1 MKERWMMKKN
11 PVLIGLI
18 VIGVIMVVFIGAI
31 LLLTLMFRRE
41 SPSFAMGN
49 KVGVV
54 EITGVISDSREIIRG
69 IRSFVDD
76 GGVKAIVLR
85 VDSPGGGV
93 GASQE
98 IYQEVIKAKKVKRVV
113 ASFGG
118 VAASGGYYV
127 ACGADKIVANPGT
140 ITGSIGVVM
149 QFANLE
155 ELLKKI
161 GYKGYVIKSGAHKDI
176 GSPFREM
183 SPEEKELLQ
192 GVIDT
197 VHQQFIKAVADGRKL
212 SIEKVSAI
220 ADGRIFA
227 GEQAQTLGL
236 VDELGNLEDTIQ
248 IAAAMAGIKG
258 RPSVVYSRKRKAS
271 FFDSLTESIA
281 QRLKEE
287 AKQEAPPD
295 LQYMWYQ

>member
-1 MKERWMMKKN
+1 MMKKN
-11 PVLIGLI
+11 PIIIGLI

-41 SPSFAMGN
+41 SPSFAMGD

-54 EITGVISDSREIIRG
+54 EISGVISDSREVIRG
-69 IRSFVDD
+69 IRYFVDD

-98 IYQEVIKAKKVKRVV
+98 IYQEVVKARKVKKVV

-149 QFANLE
+149 QFANFE

-161 GYKGYVIKSGAHKDI
+161 GYKGYVIKSGTHKDI

-183 SPEEKELLQ
+183 SLEEKELLQ
-192 GVIDT
+192 EVIDT

-212 SIEKVSAI
+212 SIEKVAAI

-227 GEQAQTLGL
+227 GEQALNLGL
-236 VDELGNLEDTIQ
+236 VDQLGNLEDTIEL
-248 IAAAMAGIKG
+248 AAKMAGIKG
-258 RPSVVYSRKRKAS
+258 RPAVVYTRKRKAS
-271 FFDSLTESIA
+271 IFDSLTESIA

-287 AKQEAPPD
+287 VKQEAPPD
-295 LQYMWYQ
+295 LQYLWYQ

>member
-1 MKERWMMKKN
+1 MMKKN
-11 PVLIGLI
+11 PVLIGII
-18 VIGVIMVVFIGAI
+18 VIAVIMVFFIGSI
-31 LLLTLMFRRE
+31 MLLTFMFRRE
-41 SPSFAMGN
+41 TPSFALGD

-54 EITGVISDSREIIRG
+54 EVTGVISNSREVIRG
-69 IRSFVDD
+69 IKHFVED

-98 IYQEVIKAKKVKRVV
+98 IYREVVKARDVKTVV

-155 ELLKKI
+155 ELFKKI
-161 GYKGYVIKSGAHKDI
+161 GYKGYVIKSGPHKDV

-183 SPEEKELLQ
+183 KPEEKALLQ
-192 GVIDT
+192 EVIDT
-197 VHQQFIKAVADGRKL
+197 VHRQFVTAVAEGRKL
-212 SIEKVSAI
+212 PVEKVTAI
-220 ADGRIFA
+220 ADGRIFS
-227 GEQAQTLGL
+227 GEQARALGL
-236 VDELGNLEDTIQ
+236 VDELGNLEDTID
-248 IAAAMAGIKG
+248 IAAQMAGIKG
-258 RPSVVYSRKRKAS
+258 KPVVIYPRKRKPS
-271 FFDSLTESIA
+271 LFDYLTQGIA

-287 AKQEAPPD
+287 VHETARPGLDYIWHQ
-295 LQYMWYQ
+295 

>member
-1 MKERWMMKKN
+1 MKKS
-11 PVLIGLI
+11 PVLIGVI
-18 VIGVIMVVFIGAI
+18 VIGVILVVFIGAI
-31 LLLTLMFRRE
+31 VLLTLMFRRE
-41 SPSFAMGN
+41 TPSFTTGA

-54 EITGVISDSREIIRG
+54 EITGVISASKDIIREINY
-69 IRSFVDD
+69 FVED

-98 IYQEVIKAKKVKRVV
+98 IYREVVKARAVKPVV

-161 GYKGYVIKSGAHKDI
+161 GYKGYVIKSGEHKDV

-183 SPEEKELLQ
+183 TSEEKELLQ
-192 GVIDT
+192 EVIDN
-197 VHQQFIKAVADGRKL
+197 VHQQFIKAVAEGRKL
-212 SIEKVSAI
+212 PIEKVAAI

-227 GEQAQTLGL
+227 GEQAMAAGL
-236 VDELGNLEDTIQ
+236 VDEMGNLEDTIQ
-248 IAAAMAGIKG
+248 IAARLGGIKG
-258 RPSVVYSRKRKAS
+258 KPAVIYTRKKKS
-271 FFDSLTESIA
+271 SLLDFFTESIA

-287 AKQEAPPD
+287 VRDTTQPGLD
-295 LQYMWYQ
+295 YIWHQ

>member
-1 MKERWMMKKN
+1 MKKS
-11 PVLIGLI
+11 PVLIGVV
-18 VIGVIMVVFIGAI
+18 VIGAIMVVFIGAV

-41 SPSFAMGN
+41 TPSFALGD

-54 EITGVISDSREIIRG
+54 EITGVITDSKEVIREIKY
-69 IRSFVDD
+69 FVED

-98 IYQEVIKAKKVKRVV
+98 IHQEVVKARGVKPVV

-118 VAASGGYYV
+118 IAASGGYYV

-155 ELLKKI
+155 ELFKKI
-161 GYKGYVIKSGAHKDI
+161 GYKGYVIKSGPNKDI

-183 SPEEKELLQ
+183 TPEERELLQ
-192 GVIDT
+192 EVIDT
-197 VHQQFIKAVADGRKL
+197 VHRQFVRAVAEGRK
-212 SIEKVSAI
+212 IPVEQIMPI
-220 ADGRIFA
+220 ADGRIFT
-227 GEQAQTLGL
+227 GEQAQAMGL
-236 VDELGNLEDTIQ
+236 VDQLGNLEDTIDL
-248 IAAAMAGIKG
+248 AATMAGIKG
-258 RPSVVYSRKRKAS
+258 KPSVIYPRRRKPS
-271 FFDSLTESIA
+271 LFDYLTESVA

-287 AKQEAPPD
+287 VQETARPGLD
-295 LQYMWYQ
+295 YIWHQ

>member
-1 MKERWMMKKN
+1 MMKKN
-11 PVLIGLI
+11 PIVIGLI
-18 VIGVIMVVFIGAI
+18 VIGVIMVVFISAI

-41 SPSFAMGN
+41 TPSFATGA

-54 EITGVISDSREIIRG
+54 EVTGIISDSREVIRN
-69 IRSFVDD
+69 IRNFVDD

-85 VDSPGGGV
+85 IDSPGGGV

-98 IYQEVIKAKKVKRVV
+98 IYQEVVKARKVKKVV
-113 ASFGG
+113 ASLGG

-161 GYKGYVIKSGAHKDI
+161 GYKGYVIKSGQHKDI

-183 SPEEKELLQ
+183 TPEEKELLQ

-197 VHQQFIKAVADGRKL
+197 VHKQFIKAVAEGRNL
-212 SIEKVSAI
+212 PIDKVTAI

-227 GEQAQTLGL
+227 GEQAQALGL
-236 VDELGNLEDTIQ
+236 VDELGNLEDSIA
-248 IAAAMAGIKG
+248 IAARMAGIKG
-258 RPSVVYSRKRKAS
+258 RPFVVYGRKKKSS
-271 FFDSLTESIA
+271 FFDLFTESVI
-281 QRLKEE
+281 QRFKEE
-287 AKQEAPPD
+287 VQQQQAPPD

>member
-1 MKERWMMKKN
+1 MMKKN
-11 PVLIGLI
+11 PILIGLI

-41 SPSFAMGN
+41 TPSFATGA

-54 EITGVISDSREIIRG
+54 EITGIISDSREAIRG
-69 IRSFVDD
+69 IDSFVDD

-85 VDSPGGGV
+85 IDSPGGGV

-98 IYQEVIKAKKVKRVV
+98 IYQEVVKARKVKKVV
-113 ASFGG
+113 ASLGG

-127 ACGADKIVANPGT
+127 ACGADRIVANPGT

-161 GYKGYVIKSGAHKDI
+161 GYKGYVIKSGQHKDI

-183 SPEEKELLQ
+183 TPEEKELLQ

-197 VHQQFIKAVADGRKL
+197 VHQQFIKAVAEGRNL
-212 SIEKVSAI
+212 SIDKVTAI

-227 GEQAQTLGL
+227 GEQAQALGL
-236 VDELGNLEDTIQ
+236 VDELGNLEDTIRL
-248 IAAAMAGIKG
+248 AADMAGIKG
-258 RPSVVYSRKRKAS
+258 RPYVVYSRKKKSS
-271 FFDSLTESIA
+271 FLDLFTESIA
-281 QRLKEE
+281 QRLK
-287 AKQEAPPD
+287 QEVQQQQAPPD
-295 LQYMWYQ
+295 LQYLWYQ

>member
-1 MKERWMMKKN
+1 MKKN

-18 VIGVIMVVFIGAI
+18 AIGVGMVLFVGAI
-31 LLLTLMFRRE
+31 IALTLMFRRE
-41 SPSFAMGN
+41 TPSFALGD

-54 EITGVISDSREIIRG
+54 EINGVIADSKEVIREIT
-69 IRSFVDD
+69 SFVEDS
-76 GGVKAIVLR
+76 GVKAIVLR

-98 IYQEVIKAKKVKRVV
+98 IYQEVVKAKGVKPVV

-161 GYKGYVIKSGAHKDI
+161 GYKGYVIKSGQHKDI

-183 SPEEKELLQ
+183 TPEERELLQ

-197 VHQQFIKAVADGRKL
+197 VHQQFIKAVAEGRKIP
-212 SIEKVSAI
+212 IEKVTAI

-227 GEQAQTLGL
+227 GEQARDLGL

-248 IAAAMAGIKG
+248 IAATMAGIKG
-258 RPSVVYSRKRKAS
+258 KPSVIYPRRRKPS
-271 FFDSLTESIA
+271 LFDYLTEGIA
-281 QRLKEE
+281 QRLREE
-287 AKQEAPPD
+287 VHETARPGLDYIWQ
-295 LQYMWYQ
+295 Q

>member
-1 MKERWMMKKN
+1 MMKKN

-18 VIGVIMVVFIGAI
+18 VIGVIMVVFVGSIV
-31 LLLTLMFRRE
+31 LLTFMFRRE
-41 SPSFAMGN
+41 TPSFALGD

-54 EITGVISDSREIIRG
+54 EIDSVISNSREVIRG
-69 IRSFVDD
+69 IRSFVEDA
-76 GGVKAIVLR
+76 GVKAIVLR

-98 IYQEVIKAKKVKRVV
+98 IYREVVKAREVKTVV

-161 GYKGYVIKSGAHKDI
+161 GYKGYVIKSGAHKDV

-183 SPEEKELLQ
+183 TPEEKELLQ
-192 GVIDT
+192 EVIDT
-197 VHQQFIKAVADGRKL
+197 VHQQFIRAVAEGRKL
-212 SIEKVSAI
+212 PMEKVAAI
-220 ADGRIFA
+220 ADGRIFS
-227 GEQAQTLGL
+227 GEQARALGL
-236 VDELGNLEDTIQ
+236 VDELGNLEDTIDM
-248 IAAAMAGIKG
+248 AAQMAGIKG
-258 RPSVVYSRKRKAS
+258 KPVVVYPRRRKPSVLDY
-271 FFDSLTESIA
+271 LTESIA

-287 AKQEAPPD
+287 VHETAHPGLDYIWHQ
-295 LQYMWYQ
+295 

>member
-1 MKERWMMKKN
+1 MKKN

-18 VIGVIMVVFIGAI
+18 AIGIIMVVFVGFIV
-31 LLLTLMFRRE
+31 LLTFMFRRE
-41 SPSFAMGN
+41 APSFALGD

-54 EITGVISDSREIIRG
+54 EITGVISDSREAIRG
-69 IRSFVDD
+69 IKAFVAD

-98 IYQEVIKAKKVKRVV
+98 IYREVVKARDAKTVV

-127 ACGADKIVANPGT
+127 ACGAEKIVANPGT

-155 ELLKKI
+155 ELFKKI
-161 GYKGYVIKSGAHKDI
+161 GYKGYVIKSGTHKDV

-183 SPEEKELLQ
+183 TPEEKELLQ
-192 GVIDT
+192 EVIDT
-197 VHQQFIKAVADGRKL
+197 VYQQFVKAVADGRKL
-212 SIEKVSAI
+212 PIAEVTAI
-220 ADGRIFA
+220 ADGRILS
-227 GEQAQTLGL
+227 GEQARALGL
-236 VDELGNLEDTIQ
+236 VDALGNLEDTIDM
-248 IAAAMAGIKG
+248 AAQMAGIKG
-258 RPSVVYSRKRKAS
+258 KPVVVYPRKRRPSL
-271 FFDSLTESIA
+271 FDYLTEGIA

-287 AKQEAPPD
+287 VHETARPGLDYIWHQ
-295 LQYMWYQ
+295 

>member
-1 MKERWMMKKN
+1 MKKS
-11 PVLIGLI
+11 PVLIGVV
-18 VIGVIMVVFIGAI
+18 VIGVIMVVFIGAVF
-31 LLLTLMFRRE
+31 LLTLMFRRE
-41 SPSFAMGN
+41 APSFALGD

-54 EITGVISDSREIIRG
+54 EITGVIADSKEVIREIKY
-69 IRSFVDD
+69 FVED

-98 IYQEVIKAKKVKRVV
+98 IHQEVVKARGVKPVV

-155 ELLKKI
+155 ELFKKI
-161 GYKGYVIKSGAHKDI
+161 GYKGYVIKSGPNKDI

-183 SPEEKELLQ
+183 TPEERELLQ
-192 GVIDT
+192 EVIDT
-197 VHQQFIKAVADGRKL
+197 VHRQFVRAVAEGRK
-212 SIEKVSAI
+212 IPVEQIMPI
-220 ADGRIFA
+220 ADGRIFT
-227 GEQAQTLGL
+227 GEQAQAMGL

-248 IAAAMAGIKG
+248 IAATMAGIKG
-258 RPSVVYSRKRKAS
+258 KPSVIYPRRRKPS
-271 FFDSLTESIA
+271 LFDYLTESVA

-287 AKQEAPPD
+287 VQETARPGLD
-295 LQYMWYQ
+295 YIWHQ

>member
-1 MKERWMMKKN
+1 MKKN

-41 SPSFAMGN
+41 SPSFAIGD

-54 EITGVISDSREIIRG
+54 EITGVISDSREVIRG
-69 IRSFVDD
+69 IRYFVED

-98 IYQEVIKAKKVKRVV
+98 IYQEVVKARKVKRVV

-161 GYKGYVIKSGAHKDI
+161 GYKGYVIKSGTHKDI

-183 SPEEKELLQ
+183 SLEEKELLQ
-192 GVIDT
+192 AVIDT

-212 SIEKVSAI
+212 SIEKVAAI

-227 GEQAQTLGL
+227 GEQARDLGL
-236 VDELGNLEDTIQ
+236 VDQLGNLEDTIEL
-248 IAAAMAGIKG
+248 AAKMGGIKG
-258 RPSVVYSRKRKAS
+258 RPSVVYTRKRKQS
-271 FFDSLTESIA
+271 FFDSLTEGIA

-287 AKQEAPPD
+287 VQQQAPPD

>member
-1 MKERWMMKKN
+1 MKKN
-11 PVLIGLI
+11 PILIGLI
-18 VIGVIMVVFIGAI
+18 VIGVIMVVFVVAI
-31 LLLTLMFRRE
+31 VLLTMMFRRE
-41 SPSFAMGN
+41 TPSFTTGA

-54 EITGVISDSREIIRG
+54 EITGVISDSKDIIRD
-69 IRSFVDD
+69 INYFVED

-85 VDSPGGGV
+85 IDSPGGGV

-98 IYQEVIKAKKVKRVV
+98 IYREVVKARAVKPVV

-127 ACGADKIVANPGT
+127 ACGAEKIVANPGT

-155 ELLKKI
+155 ELFKKI
-161 GYKGYVIKSGAHKDI
+161 GYKGYVLKSGTHKDI
-176 GSPFREM
+176 GSPLREM
-183 SPEEKELLQ
+183 TSEEKELLQ
-192 GVIDT
+192 EVIDN
-197 VHQQFIKAVADGRKL
+197 VHQQFIKAVAEGRKL

-227 GEQAQTLGL
+227 GEQAKAVGL
-236 VDELGNLEDTIQ
+236 VDELGNLEDTIL
-248 IAAAMAGIKG
+248 IAARLGGIKG
-258 RPSVVYSRKRKAS
+258 KPAVIYTRKRKS
-271 FFDSLTESIA
+271 SLLDFFTESIA

-287 AKQEAPPD
+287 VQDTTQPGLD
-295 LQYMWYQ
+295 YIWHQ

>member
-1 MKERWMMKKN
+1 MKKN

-18 VIGVIMVVFIGAI
+18 VIAVIMVVFIGAI
-31 LLLTLMFRRE
+31 LLLTLMFRKE
-41 SPSFAMGN
+41 SPSFVMGD

-54 EITGVISDSREIIRG
+54 EITGVIADSREVIRG
-69 IRSFVDD
+69 IRSFVEDS
-76 GGVKAIVLR
+76 GVKAIVLR

-127 ACGADKIVANPGT
+127 ACGADRIVANPGT

-176 GSPFREM
+176 GSPLREM
-183 SPEEKELLQ
+183 SPDEKELLQ
-192 GVIDT
+192 EMVDT
-197 VHQQFIKAVADGRKL
+197 VHQQFIKAVAEGRKL
-212 SIEKVSAI
+212 SIEKVSAL
-220 ADGRIFA
+220 ADGRVFA
-227 GEQAQTLGL
+227 GEQARDLGL
-236 VDELGNLEDTIQ
+236 VDDLGNLDDTIQ
-248 IAAAMAGIKG
+248 VAAAMAGIKG
-258 RPSVVYSRKRKAS
+258 RPAVVYSRKQKVS
-271 FFDSLTESIA
+271 FFDLFTEGIA
-281 QRLKEE
+281 QHLKEE
-287 AKQEAPPD
+287 VQEKAQPE
-295 LQYMWYQ
+295 LQYIWSQ

>member
-1 MKERWMMKKN
+1 MMKKN

-18 VIGVIMVVFIGAI
+18 AIGVVLVIFVGAI
-31 LLLTLMFRRE
+31 IALTLLLRRE
-41 SPSFAMGN
+41 TPSFALGDR
-49 KVGVV
+49 VGVV
-54 EITGVISDSREIIRG
+54 EINGVITDSKEVIGWIK
-69 IRSFVDD
+69 SFVDD
-76 GGVKAIVLR
+76 DGVKAIVLR
-85 VDSPGGGV
+85 IDSPGGGV

-98 IYQEVIKAKKVKRVV
+98 IYREVVKAKEVKPVI

-161 GYKGYVIKSGAHKDI
+161 GYKGYVIKSGVHKDV

-183 SPEEKELLQ
+183 TPEEKELLQ
-192 GVIDT
+192 EVIDT
-197 VHQQFIKAVADGRKL
+197 VYQQFIRAVAEGRKL
-212 SIEKVSAI
+212 PLEQVAAL
-220 ADGRIFA
+220 ADGRIFS
-227 GEQAQTLGL
+227 GEQARDLGL
-236 VDELGNLEDTIQ
+236 VDELGNLEDTIDM
-248 IAAAMAGIKG
+248 AAQMAGIKG
-258 RPSVVYSRKRKAS
+258 EPAVIYPRKRKPS
-271 FFDSLTESIA
+271 LLDYLTEGIA

-287 AKQEAPPD
+287 VHETVRPGLDYIWQ
-295 LQYMWYQ
+295 Q

>member
-1 MKERWMMKKN
+1 MKKS
-11 PVLIGLI
+11 PVLIGVI
-18 VIGVIMVVFIGAI
+18 VIGVILVVFIGAI
-31 LLLTLMFRRE
+31 VLLTLMFRRE
-41 SPSFAMGN
+41 TPSFTTGA

-54 EITGVISDSREIIRG
+54 EITGVISNSKDIIREINY
-69 IRSFVDD
+69 FVED

-85 VDSPGGGV
+85 IDSPGGGV

-98 IYQEVIKAKKVKRVV
+98 IYREVVKARAVKPVV

-127 ACGADKIVANPGT
+127 ACGAEKIVANPGT

-161 GYKGYVIKSGAHKDI
+161 GYKGYVIKSGEHKDV

-183 SPEEKELLQ
+183 TSEEKELLQ
-192 GVIDT
+192 EVIAN
-197 VHQQFIKAVADGRKL
+197 VHQQFIKAVAEGRKL
-212 SIEKVSAI
+212 PIEKVAAI

-227 GEQAQTLGL
+227 GEQAMAVGL
-236 VDELGNLEDTIQ
+236 VDEMGNLEDTIQ
-248 IAAAMAGIKG
+248 IAARLGGIKG
-258 RPSVVYSRKRKAS
+258 KPAVIYTRRKKS
-271 FFDSLTESIA
+271 SLLDFFTESIA

-287 AKQEAPPD
+287 VRDTTQPGLD
-295 LQYMWYQ
+295 YIWHQ

>member
-1 MKERWMMKKN
+1 MKKS
-11 PVLIGLI
+11 PVLIGVV
-18 VIGVIMVVFIGAI
+18 VIGAIMVVFIGAV

-41 SPSFAMGN
+41 TPSFALGD

-54 EITGVISDSREIIRG
+54 EITGVITDSKEVIREIKY
-69 IRSFVDD
+69 FVED

-98 IYQEVIKAKKVKRVV
+98 IHQEVVKARGVKPVV

-118 VAASGGYYV
+118 IAASGGYYV

-155 ELLKKI
+155 ELFKKI
-161 GYKGYVIKSGAHKDI
+161 GYKGYVIKSGPHKDV

-183 SPEEKELLQ
+183 TPEERELLQ
-192 GVIDT
+192 EVIDT
-197 VHQQFIKAVADGRKL
+197 VHRQFVRAVAEGRK
-212 SIEKVSAI
+212 IPVEQIMPI
-220 ADGRIFA
+220 ADGRIFT
-227 GEQAQTLGL
+227 GEQAQAMGL

-248 IAAAMAGIKG
+248 IAATMAGIKG
-258 RPSVVYSRKRKAS
+258 KPSVIYPRRRKPS
-271 FFDSLTESIA
+271 LFDYLTESVA

-287 AKQEAPPD
+287 VQETARPGLD
-295 LQYMWYQ
+295 YIWHQ

>member
-1 MKERWMMKKN
+1 MMKKN
-11 PVLIGLI
+11 PILIGII

-41 SPSFAMGN
+41 TPSFAMGA

-54 EITGVISDSREIIRG
+54 EITGVISDSSEVIRG
-69 IRSFVDD
+69 IRYLADD

-85 VDSPGGGV
+85 IDSPGGGG

-98 IYQEVIKAKKVKRVV
+98 IYQEVIKARGAKPVV

-161 GYKGYVIKSGAHKDI
+161 GYKGYVIKSGTHKDI

-183 SPEEKELLQ
+183 TPEEKELLQ

-197 VHQQFIKAVADGRKL
+197 VHQQFIKAVAEGRKL
-212 SIEKVSAI
+212 PIEKVTAI

-227 GEQAQTLGL
+227 GEQAKALGL

-248 IAAAMAGIKG
+248 IAATMAGIKG
-258 RPSVVYSRKRKAS
+258 RPAVVYTRKRKLS
-271 FFDSLTESIA
+271 LFDSLTQSIA
-281 QRLKEE
+281 QRFKEE
-287 AKQEAPPD
+287 IQQQQAPPD
-295 LQYMWYQ
+295 LQYMWY

>member
-1 MKERWMMKKN
+1 MMKKN
-11 PVLIGLI
+11 PVLIGII
-18 VIGVIMVVFIGAI
+18 VIAVIMVFFIGSI
-31 LLLTLMFRRE
+31 MLLTFMFRRE
-41 SPSFAMGN
+41 TPSFALGD

-54 EITGVISDSREIIRG
+54 EVTGVISNSREVIRG
-69 IRSFVDD
+69 IKYFVED

-98 IYQEVIKAKKVKRVV
+98 IYREVVKARDVKTVV

-155 ELLKKI
+155 ELFKKI
-161 GYKGYVIKSGAHKDI
+161 GYKGYVIKSGPHKDV

-183 SPEEKELLQ
+183 KPEEKALLQ
-192 GVIDT
+192 EVIDT
-197 VHQQFIKAVADGRKL
+197 VHRQFVTAVAEGRKL
-212 SIEKVSAI
+212 PVEKVTAI
-220 ADGRIFA
+220 ADGRIFS
-227 GEQAQTLGL
+227 GEQARALGL
-236 VDELGNLEDTIQ
+236 VDELGNLEDTID
-248 IAAAMAGIKG
+248 IAAQMAGIKG
-258 RPSVVYSRKRKAS
+258 KPVVIYPRKRKPS
-271 FFDSLTESIA
+271 LFDYLTQGIA

-287 AKQEAPPD
+287 VHETARPGLDYIWHQ
-295 LQYMWYQ
+295 

>member
-1 MKERWMMKKN
+1 MKKN

-18 VIGVIMVVFIGAI
+18 AIGVVLVIFVGAI
-31 LLLTLMFRRE
+31 IALTLLLRRE
-41 SPSFAMGN
+41 TPTFALGDR
-49 KVGVV
+49 VGVV
-54 EITGVISDSREIIRG
+54 EINGVISNSKEVIGWIKT
-69 IRSFVDD
+69 FADD

-98 IYQEVIKAKKVKRVV
+98 IYREVVKARKKYKKIVV

-161 GYKGYVIKSGAHKDI
+161 GYKGYVIKSGTHKDV

-183 SPEEKELLQ
+183 TPEERELLQ
-192 GVIDT
+192 EVIDT
-197 VHQQFIKAVADGRKL
+197 VHQQFIRAVAEGREL
-212 SIEKVSAI
+212 PLEEVAAL
-220 ADGRIFA
+220 ADGRIFS
-227 GEQAQTLGL
+227 GEQARDLGL
-236 VDELGNLEDTIQ
+236 VDELGNLEDTIEM
-248 IAAAMAGIKG
+248 AAQMAGIHG
-258 RPSVVYSRKRKAS
+258 EPAVVYSRKRKPS
-271 FFDSLTESIA
+271 LFDYLTESIA
-281 QRLKEE
+281 LRLKEE
-287 AKQEAPPD
+287 EVHETAHPGLNYIWSQ
-295 LQYMWYQ
+295 

>member
-1 MKERWMMKKN
+1 MKKN
-11 PVLIGLI
+11 PIVIGLI

-41 SPSFAMGN
+41 TPAFATGA

-54 EITGVISDSREIIRG
+54 EITGVISDSREVIRG
-69 IRSFVDD
+69 IRSFVED

-85 VDSPGGGV
+85 IDSPGGGV

-98 IYQEVIKAKKVKRVV
+98 IYQEVVKARGVKPVV

-155 ELLKKI
+155 ELFKKI
-161 GYKGYVIKSGAHKDI
+161 GYKGYVIKSGPNKDI

-183 SPEEKELLQ
+183 TPEERELLQ
-192 GVIDT
+192 EVIDT
-197 VHQQFIKAVADGRKL
+197 VHRQFVRAVAEGRK
-212 SIEKVSAI
+212 IPVEQIMPI
-220 ADGRIFA
+220 ADGRIFT
-227 GEQAQTLGL
+227 GEQAQAMGL
-236 VDELGNLEDTIQ
+236 VDQLGNLEDTIDL
-248 IAAAMAGIKG
+248 AATMGGIKG
-258 RPSVVYSRKRKAS
+258 KPSVIYPRRRKPS
-271 FFDSLTESIA
+271 LFDYLTESVA

-287 AKQEAPPD
+287 VQETARPGLD
-295 LQYMWYQ
+295 YIWHQ

>member
-1 MKERWMMKKN
+1 MMKRN
-11 PVLIGLI
+11 PVIIGLI
-18 VIGVIMVVFIGAI
+18 AIGVGMVIFVGAI
-31 LLLTLMFRRE
+31 IALTLMFRRE
-41 SPSFAMGN
+41 APSFTLGD

-54 EITGVISDSREIIRG
+54 EVTGVISDSREVIRG
-69 IRSFVDD
+69 IKAFVEDA
-76 GGVKAIVLR
+76 GVKAIVLR

-98 IYQEVIKAKKVKRVV
+98 IYREVVKASMKKPVV

-127 ACGADKIVANPGT
+127 ACGAGKIVANPGT

-161 GYKGYVIKSGAHKDI
+161 GYKGYVIKSGTHKDV

-183 SPEEKELLQ
+183 TAEEKALLQ
-192 GVIDT
+192 EVIDT
-197 VHQQFIKAVADGRKL
+197 VHQQFVKAVADGRKL
-212 SIEKVSAI
+212 PIEQVTAI
-220 ADGRIFA
+220 ADGRIFS
-227 GEQAQTLGL
+227 GEQALALGL
-236 VDELGNLEDTIQ
+236 VDKLGNLEDTIEL
-248 IAAAMAGIKG
+248 AATMAGIKG
-258 RPSVVYSRKRKAS
+258 KPAVVYPRKRKPS
-271 FFDSLTESIA
+271 IFEYLTEGIA

-287 AKQEAPPD
+287 VHETTHPGLNYIWHQ
-295 LQYMWYQ
+295 